1 MHEQRVRTPRLREP
15 KAGAKWAN
23 CARQLRQPPP
33 VQTVHTCASQRSK
46 KSRRDLGARSQ
57 PAMSTSCTIAAALA
71 FTAPPL
77 LPAHPRLRPLRV
89 VASAGPPPYEEAKKG
104 FYVRPSAAVER
115 GGGFF
120 IPGLEGYK
128 LRLAVALL
136 LSAGRCPTAS
146 SARASPDSRSS
157 SPRCSASAAP
167 LGAGG
172 RRGGGAA
179 RGRDCS
185 AAALKPRVT
194 EGEALRE
201 QMRRDLDA
209 ET

>member
-1 MHEQRVRTPRLREP
+1 
-15 KAGAKWAN
+15 
-23 CARQLRQPPP
+23 
-33 VQTVHTCASQRSK
+33 
-46 KSRRDLGARSQ
+46 
-57 PAMSTSCTIAAALA
+57 MSISCTIAAALA

-77 LPAHPRLRPLRV
+77 LPARPHLRPLRV

-136 LSAGRCPTAS
+136 LSAGLLLNRVL
-146 SARASPDSRSS
+146 SPGEPGFSQLVSEV
-157 SPRCSASAAP
+157 
-167 LGAGG
+167 LGAS
-172 RRGGGAA
+172 GAA
-179 RGRDCS
+179 YLWAQVAAEEAAQREAEIAAR

-209 ET
+209 DT